1 MYVITLLERSGMKLI
16 AKITDKDIGEEIVE
30 MKEPIYRKASRG
42 IVLDEQGNMAVFYKE
57 NKNMYKLPGGGL
69 EENESFEEAFIREIK
84 EEAGCEVEI
93 TDCMGYIEEYK
104 TKSNYMQ
111 TSFVFIGKVIKKFE
125 KLSLTDMEE
134 AEGGKRLW
142 LKPEEALERMKQN
155 YDKLLASEYTSLYS
169 TKIVA
174 KRDIKILE
182 EYLKVR

>member
-1 MYVITLLERSGMKLI
+1 MKLI
-16 AKITDKDIGEEIVE
+16 TKVTDEDIGEEIVE
-30 MKEPIYRKASRG
+30 MKEPIYRKAARG

-84 EEAGCEVEI
+84 EEVGCEVKIIE
-93 TDCMGYIEEYK
+93 CLGYTEEYK

-111 TSFVFIGKVIKKFE
+111 TSCVFIGKVIKKLDS
-125 KLSLTDMEE
+125 LSLTDMEK

-142 LKPEEALERMKQN
+142 MKPEEALEKMKQN

-182 EYLKVR
+182 EHIKSSLK

>member
-1 MYVITLLERSGMKLI
+1 MKLI
-16 AKITDKDIGEEIVE
+16 AKITDEDIGEEIVE
-30 MKEPIYRKASRG
+30 MKEPIYRKAARG

-84 EEAGCEVEI
+84 EEVGCKVEI
-93 TDCMGYIEEYK
+93 IKCLGYTEEYK

-111 TSFVFIGKVIKKFE
+111 TSFVFLGRVIKKLDN
-125 KLSLTDMEE
+125 LSLTDMEE

-142 LKPEEALERMKQN
+142 MKPEEALEKMKEN